1 MAIPLHLWLTDQDGS
16 DIRGSSAVSGR
27 DGSIEVL
34 SFSHGIHIPAD
45 ASTGKL
51 IGVRSHD
58 AMVVE
63 KEIDRSTPLLYRAA
77 AKGATLRSATLKWYR
92 IDESGLEREY
102 FRITMADVKV
112 TCIMPR
118 VANIK
123 DSATATQNHVETVGL
138 RYGKSR
144 DIFVPGNLTCRCPAA
159 RRWHMELSKCDETIL
174 RKRIDCV
181 CQRDDYAHWRLVS

>member
-63 KEIDRSTPLLYRAA
+63 KEIDRSTPLLYWAA

-138 RYGKSR
+138 RYGKITWSYL
-144 DIFVPGNLTCRCPAA
+144 DGNLVF
-159 RRWHMELSKCDETIL
+159 SDEWN
-174 RKRIDCV
+174 
-181 CQRDDYAHWRLVS
+181 QY